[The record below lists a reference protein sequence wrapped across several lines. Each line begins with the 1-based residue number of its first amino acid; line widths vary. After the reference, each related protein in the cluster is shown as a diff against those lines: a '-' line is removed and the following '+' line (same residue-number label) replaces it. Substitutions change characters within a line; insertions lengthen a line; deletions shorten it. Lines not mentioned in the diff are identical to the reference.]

1 MSSRFLTTA
10 EAAAELRCHEKTVRR
25 MIGRGE
31 LAATYVAGRYLI
43 DPDDLPTA
51 PPRAGASRTS
61 RPLRSLRRPIGLAR
75 QIVREMEAAAQ

>member
-1 MSSRFLTTA
+1 MSTRFLTTA
-10 EAAAELRCHEKTVRR
+10 EAATELRCHEKTVRR

-51 PPRAGASRTS
+51 PPRAGVPRTS
-61 RPLRSLRRPIGLAR
+61 RGPRSSRRPLGLAR
-75 QIVREMEAAAQ
+75 QIVREMETAAQ